1 MDGEKIEDEKVTVS
15 ENKFN
20 GTSTFRV
27 KNAPSAD
34 HAKAFARKFWREEYD
49 TRPSKIVAEKDD
61 YMIGVNQYTVMVA
74 DHSSGSLKKSKQYD
88 MPETDRD

>member
-1 MDGEKIEDEKVTVS
+1 MDGKNTEDEQVTVS

-49 TRPSKIVAEKDD
+49 TRPSKIVVEQDTH
-61 YMIGVNQYTVMVA
+61 MISTNQYTVMVA
-74 DHSSGSLKKSKQYD
+74 DHSSGSLKQSKQYEK
-88 MPETDRD
+88 PETDGD

>member
-1 MDGEKIEDEKVTVS
+1 MDGENTAEPKVTVS

-34 HAKAFARKFWREEYD
+34 HAKAFARKFWREEYG
-49 TRPSKIVAEKDD
+49 TRPSKVVAERDTQ
-61 YMIGVNQYTVMVA
+61 IFSSNQYTVMVA
-74 DHSSGSLKKSKQYD
+74 DHSSGSLKESKRYD
-88 MPETDRD
+88 MPETDGD